1 MMRLVLDSEKPMV
14 PSVSCGL
21 EKTVTSDTLA
31 SGSDDA
37 PALRVVAVV
46 LEAAE
51 DVLCDVADAVGG

>member
-14 PSVSCGL
+14 PSVSWGL
-21 EKTVTSDTLA
+21 EETVTSDTLA
-31 SGSDDA
+31 SGSDDE